1 MSDELTLT
9 LSSPITEEEWDLI
22 SDVDF
27 DHTDRIW
34 FNTKHGKKVEF
45 VKIPRWIPCSE
56 RLPEPN
62 GHKEYLV
69 TTAHY
74 DPTYKGRFVMV
85 DDYDARDPE
94 GPPSWLYNN
103 GEDGVRVVA
112 WMPLPAPYTEAPT

>member
-56 RLPEPN
+56 RLPEDDSIVLVYYNDPREEVLCLWLGWHEMDN
-62 GHKEYLV
+62 VWYIDGNAHSSEYGNEV
-69 TTAHY
+69 I
-74 DPTYKGRFVMV
+74 
-85 DDYDARDPE
+85 
-94 GPPSWLYNN
+94 
-103 GEDGVRVVA
+103 A

>member
-45 VKIPRWIPCSE
+45 VKVPRWIPCSE
-56 RLPEPN
+56 RLPEED
-62 GHKEYLV
+62 GRYLV
-69 TTAHY
+69 TCINRTTPH
-74 DPTYKGRFVMV
+74 P
-85 DDYDARDPE
+85 
-94 GPPSWLYNN
+94 W
-103 GEDGVRVVA
+103 VRGTN
-112 WMPLPAPYTEAPT
+112 LDFYGKPYMA